1 MTRAYRLS
9 VDPSAAAF
17 QPEIDY
23 VFSVLERYYPLRRAG
38 PEETDAPLLRYGA
51 ADDGAD
57 VAVPG
62 VLFPNFVEVREADG
76 IFLLPGAVEH
86 FLAADGGLLP
96 PAPERGDS
104 GGALSYDAIGLAF
117 LMLSLIEERECPAP
131 DRYGRYPAAET
142 FAVRAGLH
150 GVPLADRALE
160 DIARRLLHP
169 AAASHLS
176 TYEVVPTHDVD
187 RLKAYHWLH
196 EPLRYALGDA
206 LKRGHPVQ
214 GLRRLKAY
222 GAGQPERSF
231 EWLMGLSERHGLI
244 SHFYFMAPSHNSM
257 DSTYARHWPALM
269 RRMAERARGR
279 GHEVGFHPGFMSFDN
294 ADEWQRQ
301 KADLERII
309 GGQVK
314 EGRHHVLRYAADTT
328 PRLWSDAGMAVDHTP
343 SFPEVSGFRTGST
356 RRYQAFDLYGRR
368 ALKVDQCATAV
379 MEFALFGG
387 KYRDLSVEQALAV
400 CRPLIAECR
409 RYGGRFVILQHT
421 GVAAPIVRTFYE
433 HLLEEAV

>member
-1 MTRAYRLS
+1 MTRSYRLR
-9 VDPSAAAF
+9 VDPGAAAF

-23 VFSVLERYYPLRRAG
+23 VLSVLERHYPLRRVG
-38 PEETDAPLLRYGA
+38 PEQTDAPVLHYGA
-51 ADDGAD
+51 AQDSAD

-62 VLFPNFVEVREADG
+62 VLFPGNVEVRRADG
-76 IFLLPGAVEH
+76 IFLLPGAVEG

-96 PAPERGDS
+96 AAPDRGDP

-117 LMLSLIEERECPAP
+117 LMLSLIEERNCPAL
-131 DRYGRYPAAET
+131 DRYGRYPAART

-169 AAASHLS
+169 AAPSHVS
-176 TYEVVPTHDVD
+176 IYEVVPTHDVD

-196 EPLRYALGDA
+196 EPLRYALGDT
-206 LKRGHPVQ
+206 LKRGHPVR
-214 GLRRLKAY
+214 GLRRLSAY
-222 GAGQPERSF
+222 GAGQPGRSF
-231 EWLMGLSERHGLI
+231 EWLMGLSERHGLT
-244 SHFYFMAPSHNSM
+244 SHFYFMASSHNSM

-279 GHEVGFHPGFMSFDN
+279 GHEVGFHPGFMSFDD
-294 ADEWQRQ
+294 AAEWRRQ

-309 GGQVK
+309 GGHVS

-356 RRYQAFDLYGRR
+356 RRYPAFDLCRR
-368 ALKVDQCATAV
+368 RPLEVDLCSTAV
-379 MEFALFGG
+379 MEFSLFGG
-387 KYRDLSVEQALAV
+387 KYRDLNVEQALAA
-400 CRPLIAECR
+400 CRPLIAACR

-433 HLLEEAV
+433 QLLEEAV